1 MIGFDEE
8 HETQITAS
16 IFDSFLF
23 DYVLS
28 SQEINN
34 IMTNGKPYVPTD
46 KLIAEEFVR
55 TGPYGKNQSPNDKHN
70 ITIKHSS
77 KLSVNNDN
85 ELLLIGKESSND
97 VIHVID
103 TLPIKLLKTIKI
115 IIMMIYNFPIIVLLI
130 VQLMTKT
137 TFIHFIMTK

>member
-1 MIGFDEE
+1 MVLDYLNNLVCLPNDVSVNYNRQYLIGFDEE

-23 DYVLS
+23 NSVLS

-34 IMTNGKPYVPTD
+34 IMTNGKPYVPTN

-70 ITIKHSS
+70 ITINIP
-77 KLSVNNDN
+77 VN
-85 ELLLIGKESSND
+85 
-97 VIHVID
+97 
-103 TLPIKLLKTIKI
+103 
-115 IIMMIYNFPIIVLLI
+115 
-130 VQLMTKT
+130 
-137 TFIHFIMTK
+137 